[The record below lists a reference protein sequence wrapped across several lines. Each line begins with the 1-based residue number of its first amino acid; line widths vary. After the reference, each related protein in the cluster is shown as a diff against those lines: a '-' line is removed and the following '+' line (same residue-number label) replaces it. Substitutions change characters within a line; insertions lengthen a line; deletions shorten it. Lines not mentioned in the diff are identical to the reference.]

1 MLLAAPLLLGLARCA
16 SPDPAIYTLRAVN
29 GGVLGGGPVAIKIA
43 RPGLAGYLDRPEIV
57 RDSSVSRLA
66 LSGGERWGEPLGD
79 MVGRVLALDL
89 AQRLPGSSVFTEAGT
104 ISVDPSAT
112 VELDIQRF
120 DLDTSGAVVLL
131 VQTAVEQGRSH
142 DPSFH
147 PLPPADGPHTGYE
160 NARGRGSDER
170 GVGTTGRRSG
180 GHAPPNESD
189 AAAGTRPRPTARPP
203 EGEVSPPAVRPACSR
218 CSPLRRRRT
227 SGFYR

>member
-1 MLLAAPLLLGLARCA
+1 MNRRLLLVTPLLLGLAHCA
-16 SPDPAIYTLRAVN
+16 SPDPALYTLRAVN

-57 RDSSVSRLA
+57 RDGSVSRLT
-66 LSGGERWGEPLGD
+66 LNGGERWGEPLGD
-79 MVGRVLALDL
+79 MVARVLALDL

-142 DPSFH
+142 DPAFTRSLRLTVPTPDTRTPEVVAAMSEALAQLADAVADMLRQTRAT
-147 PLPPADGPHTGYE
+147 PLPEP
-160 NARGRGSDER
+160 GS
-170 GVGTTGRRSG
+170 
-180 GHAPPNESD
+180 
-189 AAAGTRPRPTARPP
+189 
-203 EGEVSPPAVRPACSR
+203 RPA
-218 CSPLRRRRT
+218 RR
-227 SGFYR
+227 